1 MIQEVQAY
9 QDAIA
14 AADEAYTSAT
24 QIRDAAHEA
33 AWTELG
39 EADNAFVSWA
49 VAQVSEHGYK
59 RETLAILGALTTQHP
74 IAQDV
79 RDAARATGYDTAVID
94 QAISRAIEA
103 GVLSEGNATE
113 QADGGSPE
121 TTTRPQGGE
130 ARRRFL
136 ERVRSQFGR
145 GAADEVSQTIDEI
158 LAEESSR

>member
-14 AADEAYTSAT
+14 AADDEYRQYTQAHE
-24 QIRDAAHEA
+24 AAHEA

-79 RDAARATGYDTAVID
+79 RDAARTAGYDTAVVD

-103 GVLSEGNATE
+103 GVLSEGSATE

-121 TTTRPQGGE
+121 TTARPQSGE

-158 LAEESSR
+158 LAEESNR

>member
-9 QDAIA
+9 RNAIT
-14 AADEAYTSAT
+14 AADDEYRQYTQAHE
-24 QIRDAAHEA
+24 AAHEA

-39 EADNAFVSWA
+39 EADNAFVGWA

-59 RETLAILGALTTQHP
+59 RETLAILAALPDHP
-74 IAQDV
+74 TAQDV
-79 RDAARATGYDTAVID
+79 RDAARSTGYDTAVFTD
-94 QAISRAIEA
+94 AISRAIEA
-103 GVLSEGNATE
+103 GVLSEGSATE

-121 TTTRPQGGE
+121 TATRAQGGE